1 MRITK
6 YGLMIEQQQ
15 YILVKESTA
24 NYAVDALDTA
34 AKICQM
40 FNALYKLN
48 QLAEEYVY
56 MVALTC
62 KGKVLGVF
70 EVSHGTGNSSFLRPR
85 EVFMRLLLAGASAF
99 VVIHNH
105 PSGDCTPSKEDINI
119 TRLLKE
125 TGNMMGIPLIDHI
138 ITSDSDHYSFYKNGF
153 LDD

>member
-15 YILVKESTA
+15 YMLVKESA
-24 NYAVDALDTA
+24 VNYAADELDTA
-34 AKICQM
+34 AKICKM
-40 FNALYKLN
+40 FNDLYKLN

-56 MVALTC
+56 MAALAC

-85 EVFMRLLLAGASAF
+85 EVFMRLLLAGASSY

-105 PSGDCTPSKEDINI
+105 PSGDCTPSKVDIDI
-119 TRLLKE
+119 TRVLKE
-125 TGNMMGIPLIDHI
+125 AGNMMGIPLIDHI
-138 ITSDSDHYSFYKNGF
+138 IAGGSDHYSFYKHGL
-153 LDD
+153 LD